1 MRKTALIYVFPA
13 AVVAANWLRLER
25 PHGSGQQALWI
36 MLLALGPALVRR
48 LAARIGVGIVAL
60 VLVAHSAFGLSI
72 FNPRH
77 FFGPLLGHFRDGF
90 LAFYDVK
97 LPLDPAAHPHMHA
110 VLLAAVFGFCLALAL
125 AVAARRAVVAVL
137 VLVVGAGWPA
147 TLLTGGNELLRGGVV
162 LAAAL
167 VLFAGLAARDWGTVG
182 RAVTAGAAVLLCAV
196 AAASSPAV
204 AKSEFL
210 NWQSW
215 DFYTRP
221 QAPVSV
227 AYVWRSDYSGVHFPK
242 KVTSVLRIKAP
253 PTSLYWRATTLDVFD
268 GHGWLERLL
277 APAKGRDPLLPL
289 PARQGKHIEKEDVT
303 VVALQDRHLVGG
315 SIPIQYT
322 FNPRTLRDVRVSRDG
337 IAVAPRNL
345 PRNQAYSAWSYA
357 PEPNALELARS
368 PGSYPNLLVSE
379 GYLDVEPGL
388 TVPPFDSPD
397 RDAVVQHLFQTHRL
411 DGILQPYAPL
421 FAQARRVVGRPTTPY
436 AAAVA
441 LETWLR
447 RTGGFTYSERPG
459 RPGDTPLADF
469 VLRTKRGYCQHF
481 AGAMALMLRYL
492 GIPARVA
499 AGFTSGS
506 YDRRRGTWTVTDH
519 DAHTWVEAWFR
530 GYGWLPF
537 DPTPGRGTLSSR
549 YSVSSPKF
557 DISTA
562 VKLLAAAAAATV
574 PDPHQFKL
582 NTEFGVR
589 DSSTPAP
596 EGSGA
601 IRRNGPLARGGEE
614 SNHASLLRLLALVVA
629 GLGAAIVLAKLLVR
643 RARYLTRDPRRLAA
657 ACRRGLADFLA
668 DQGIT
673 VPSSSTLAELAAEA
687 EGLGAHVGP
696 FVDAVD
702 AARFGPPAGA
712 GAAARRARR
721 ELRRVEREL
730 RANLGRLERAR
741 GLLSLRSLGFSG

>member
-1 MRKTALIYVFPA
+1 VGRTALIYVVPA
-13 AVVAANWLRLER
+13 AIVAANWLRLER

-36 MLLALGPALVRR
+36 MLLALCPALVRPLR
-48 LAARIGVGIVAL
+48 ARIGVGLVAL
-60 VLVAHSAFGLSI
+60 VLAVHSAFGLSI
-72 FNPRH
+72 FHPRH
-77 FFGPLLGHFRDGF
+77 FFGPVLGRFRDGF

-97 LPLDPAAHPHMHA
+97 LPFDPAGHPRMHA
-110 VLLAAVFGFCLALAL
+110 VALLAVFGFCLALAL
-125 AVAARRAVVAVL
+125 AVAARRAVAAVL
-137 VLVVGAGWPA
+137 VLVIGAGWPA

-167 VLFAGLAARDWGTVG
+167 VLLAGLAARDWGMLG
-182 RAVTAGAAVLLCAV
+182 RAATAGAAVILCAV

-221 QAPVSV
+221 QAPVNVS
-227 AYVWRSDYSGVHFPK
+227 YVWRSDYSGIRFPK
-242 KVTSVLRIKAP
+242 KVTTVLKIKAP

-268 GHGWLERLL
+268 GHGWVERLL
-277 APAKGRDPLLPL
+277 PAATGRDPLLPL
-289 PARQGKHIEKEDVT
+289 AARKGEHVEREEVT
-303 VVALQDRHLVGG
+303 IAALQDRHFVGG
-315 SIPIQYT
+315 SIPIGYS
-322 FNPRTLRDVRVSRDG
+322 FNPDTIRGVQVSREG
-337 IAVAPRNL
+337 VGVAPGNL
-345 PRNQAYSAWSYA
+345 PRDLTYTAWSFA
-357 PEPNALELARS
+357 PEPNALQLARS
-368 PGSYPNLLVSE
+368 PSSYPNALVAE

-388 TVPPFDSPD
+388 TAPPFGAPS
-397 RDAVVQHLFQTHRL
+397 RDALVQHLFQTHRL
-411 DGILQPYAPL
+411 DGILQPYVPL
-421 FAQARRVVGRPTTPY
+421 FAKARRVVGHPASPY
-436 AAAVA
+436 AAAIA
-441 LETWLR
+441 LETWFR
-447 RTGGFTYSERPG
+447 RTGGFSYDERPG

-506 YDRRRGTWTVTDH
+506 YDARTGTWTVTDH

-582 NTEFGVR
+582 DTEFGVR
-589 DSSTPAP
+589 DSSLPAP

-601 IRRNGPLARGGEE
+601 LRRAGPLARGDGG
-614 SNHASLLRLLALVVA
+614 SNHASLLRLLGLVVA
-629 GLGAAIVLAKLLVR
+629 GLAAAIVLAKLLLR

-657 ACRRGLADFLA
+657 ACRRELADFLA
-668 DQGIT
+668 DQGIA
-673 VPSSSTLAELAAEA
+673 VPSSSTLAELAAVA
-687 EGLGAHVGP
+687 ESLGARVGP

-712 GAAARRARR
+712 RAAARRARR

-730 RANLGRLERAR
+730 RANLSRLERAR

>member
-1 MRKTALIYVFPA
+1 VRRTALIYVFPA
-13 AVVAANWLRLER
+13 AVVAANWLRLEH
-25 PHGSGQQALWI
+25 PHGSGQKALWI
-36 MLLALGPALVRR
+36 MLLGLCPALVRP
-48 LAARIGVGIVAL
+48 LAARIGAGVVAV

-72 FNPRH
+72 FNPTH
-77 FFGPLLGHFRDGF
+77 FFGPLLGRFRDGF

-97 LPLDPAAHPHMHA
+97 LPLDPGANPHMHS
-110 VLLAAVFGFCLALAL
+110 VLLVAIFGFCLALAL

-167 VLFAGLAARDWGTVG
+167 VLLAGLAARDWSTLG
-182 RAVTAGAAVLLCAV
+182 RAATAGAAVILCAV

-221 QAPVSV
+221 QTPVSV
-227 AYVWRSDYSGVHFPK
+227 SYVWRSDYTGIRFPK
-242 KVTSVLRIKAP
+242 KVTTVLKIKAP
-253 PTSLYWRATTLDVFD
+253 PASLYWRATTLDVFD
-268 GHGWLERLL
+268 GHGWIERLL
-277 APAKGRDPLLPL
+277 PSATGRDPQLPRA
-289 PARQGKHIEKEDVT
+289 AREGKHVEQEQVT
-303 VVALQDRHLVGG
+303 VRALQDRHLVGG
-315 SIPIQYT
+315 SIPIRYS
-322 FNPRTLRDVRVSRDG
+322 FDPHALRDVQMSREG
-337 IAVAPRNL
+337 VGVAPENL
-345 PRNQAYSAWSYA
+345 PRNLTYTAWSFA
-357 PEPNALELARS
+357 PEPNALQLARS
-368 PGSYPNLLVSE
+368 PGSYPNALVSE

-388 TVPPFDSPD
+388 TVPPFDASN
-397 RDAVVQHLFQTHRL
+397 RDALVQRLFQTHRL
-411 DGILQPYAPL
+411 DGILQPYAPV
-421 FAQARRVVGRPTTPY
+421 FAKARAVVGHPASPY

-441 LETWLR
+441 LETWFR
-447 RTGGFTYSERPG
+447 RTGGFTYDEHPG

-506 YDRRRGTWTVTDH
+506 YDARTGTWTVTDH

-562 VKLLAAAAAATV
+562 VKLLAAAAASTV

-582 NTEFGVR
+582 DTEFGVR
-589 DSSTPAP
+589 DPATPGP

-601 IRRNGPLARGGEE
+601 LRRAGPLVRGDGG

-629 GLGAAIVLAKLLVR
+629 GVAAAIVLAKILLR

-657 ACRRGLADFLA
+657 ACRRELADFLA
-668 DQGIT
+668 DQGIA
-673 VPSSSTLAELAAEA
+673 VPSSATLGELAAVA
-687 EGLGAHVGP
+687 DGLGARVEP
-696 FVDAVD
+696 FVDAVH

-712 GAAARRARR
+712 RAAARRARR

-730 RANLGRLERAR
+730 RANLSRFERAR

>member
-1 MRKTALIYVFPA
+1 VGRTALIYVFPA

-25 PHGSGQQALWI
+25 PHGSGQQAIWI
-36 MLLALGPALVRR
+36 MLLALCPALVRP
-48 LAARIGVGIVAL
+48 LAARIGVGVVAL

-72 FNPRH
+72 FNPSH
-77 FFGPLLGHFRDGF
+77 FFGPLLGRFGDGF

-97 LPLDPAAHPHMHA
+97 LPLDPAAHPHMHS
-110 VLLAAVFGFCLALAL
+110 VLLAAVFAFCLALAVAL
-125 AVAARRAVVAVL
+125 AARRAVAAVL

-147 TLLTGGNELLRGGVV
+147 TLLAGGNELLRGGVV
-162 LAAAL
+162 LAAVL
-167 VLFAGLAARDWGTVG
+167 VLLAGLAARDWSTLG
-182 RAVTAGAAVLLCAV
+182 RAVTAGAAVILCAV

-227 AYVWRSDYSGVHFPK
+227 SYVWRSDFSGVHFPK
-242 KVTSVLRIKAP
+242 KVTTVLRIKAP

-268 GHGWLERLL
+268 GRGWVERLL
-277 APAKGRDPLLPL
+277 PAAKGRDPLLPL
-289 PARQGKHIEKEDVT
+289 AAQRGKHVEKEDVT

-315 SIPIQYT
+315 SIPIDYT
-322 FNPRTLRDVRVSRDG
+322 YNPHTLRDVRVSRDG
-337 IAVAPRNL
+337 IAVAPGNL
-345 PRNQAYSAWSYA
+345 PRNLTYTAWSYA
-357 PEPNALELARS
+357 PEPNAVELARS
-368 PGSYPNLLVSE
+368 PGSYPNALVAD

-388 TVPPFDSPD
+388 TVPPFDAPD
-397 RDAVVQHLFQTHRL
+397 HDAIVQHLFQTHRL

-421 FAQARRVVGRPTTPY
+421 FAKARRVVGHPASPY

-441 LETWLR
+441 LETWFR
-447 RTGGFTYSERPG
+447 RTGGFTYSEHPG
-459 RPGDTPLADF
+459 RPGDTPLVDF

-506 YDRRRGTWTVTDH
+506 YDQRRGTWTVTDH

-601 IRRNGPLARGGEE
+601 IRRNGPLAQGGGGE
-614 SNHASLLRLLALVVA
+614 NHASLLRLLALVVA
-629 GLGAAIVLAKLLVR
+629 GLAAAIVLAKLLVR
-643 RARYLTRDPRRLAA
+643 RARYLTRDPRRLGA
-657 ACRRGLADFLA
+657 ACRRELTDFLA
-668 DQGIT
+668 DQGMA
-673 VPSSSTLAELAAEA
+673 VPSSATLAELAAVA
-687 EGLGAHVGP
+687 DGLGARVEP
-696 FVDAVD
+696 FVEAVD

-712 GAAARRARR
+712 RPAARRARR

-730 RANLGRLERAR
+730 RANLSRFERAR